1 MNQTVRA
8 ITLLSLTAV
17 AACGTGDPLP
27 TNTGAETNVALT
39 SAPGAPMM
47 ESGPTTASNVAGNE
61 VRAALQPAAG
71 APSLAVDSEGLR
83 LFRASGSALPIPFGT
98 ARAEALRMLQFRG
111 PPGTG
116 TQEECSSGPLTFAV
130 WPDGLKL
137 YFQKDRFTGWAL
149 DKRARGA
156 VATAAGVGPGV
167 TRSSVEK
174 SIVIKVAQTSLGN
187 EFSSGDL
194 NGLFDGPAADSQVTD
209 MWAGTSCIFR

>member
-1 MNQTVRA
+1 
-8 ITLLSLTAV
+8 
-17 AACGTGDPLP
+17 
-27 TNTGAETNVALT
+27 
-39 SAPGAPMM
+39 MM
-47 ESGPTTASNVAGNE
+47 ENAPATASIVVGND
-61 VRAALQPAAG
+61 VRAAVPPAAG

-98 ARAEALRMLQFRG
+98 ARAEALRMLQYRG

-116 TQEECSSGPLTFAV
+116 TQEECSSGPLAFAV
-130 WPDGLKL
+130 WPDGFKL

-149 DKRARGA
+149 DNRARGA

-167 TRSSVEK
+167 TRSSVEEA
-174 SIVIKVAQTSLGN
+174 IFIKVAKTSLSD

-194 NGLFDGPAADSQVTD
+194 IGLFDGPAVNSRVTD